1 VKRTESAVVLSRMAI
16 TPASRRFERSAKNQ
30 ETVIPRMTV
39 MAETV
44 RRVIGVAIVHGLD
57 EIE

>member
-1 VKRTESAVVLSRMAI
+1 VGGDVKPPSHPHPRPDDSKEARKTR
-16 TPASRRFERSAKNQ
+16 NQ
-30 ETVIPRMTV
+30 ETVIPRMTM